1 MNTYNF
7 VVGSGLDD
15 HRMLNQSQQQPDFGR
30 GQSEQLPD
38 AFILQVSGTSVR
50 TRGTSDINVAVSV
63 VAK

>member
-38 AFILQVSGTSVR
+38 SQDQSISIVR
-50 TRGTSDINVAVSV
+50 
-63 VAK
+63 